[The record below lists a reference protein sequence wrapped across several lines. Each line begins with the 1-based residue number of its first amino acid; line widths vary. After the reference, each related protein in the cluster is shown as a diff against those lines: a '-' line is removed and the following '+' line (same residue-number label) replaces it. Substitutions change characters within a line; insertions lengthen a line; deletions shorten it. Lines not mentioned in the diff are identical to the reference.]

1 MLDREMY
8 NKRLRFEG
16 SLRSEESY
24 FKPDI
29 KSTQVTIDEIIK
41 QSNISAEFKNEF
53 KDQILPLYSCT
64 EEAKK
69 IGNIHSENSTMRQEI
84 KQMK

>member
-1 MLDREMY
+1 MY

-16 SLRSEESY
+16 SVRTEDSY

-29 KSTQVTIDEIIK
+29 KSNQATMDEIIK
-41 QSNISAEFKNEF
+41 QGNISAEFRNEF

-69 IGNIHSENSTMRQEI
+69 IGSIHSENSTMRQEI